1 MSEMRAKETN
11 ISDDGAYR
19 GEVVDINTLAI
30 RHTTVGK
37 SPEEVFQTAF
47 RDNNGAGIVGKK
59 YKALKLGGVS
69 RDGYEYILGYNITTG
84 KLRHKT
90 LASTSLDFYGIH
102 TYGIDPNY
110 ISTSYY
116 IIRNDTYGNFSTD
129 NVQLTGFVR
138 EHFKRKIIYLGEEID
153 ISLVGD
159 NSDEFNPEWWKTH
172 EKDDQ
177 PFANT
182 PLIPSNILGDNHTS
196 FLIMDRLGQKFY
208 MSEDQLTFQEAKGY
222 RLNVFEDTA
231 LVYEGV
237 YNWGDP
243 AVHEA
248 PTIENTVVYPSEA
261 GKIVFDMPDSLLSL
275 KMDGVPADGVITIT
289 AGDTNIKI
297 TKDGNIDITSN
308 GGLNI
313 TTTDNVVFQGGSKSV
328 AADGDTIDINN
339 ATTINIAS
347 FSATYAGA
355 IPAGN
360 IGIPIPVGTTL
371 VFTSGTGTT
380 TTIAGGT
387 LDSPDRKEKVE

>member
-1 MSEMRAKETN
+1 MSEIRAKETN
-11 ISDDGAYR
+11 ISDDGAHR

-30 RHTTVGK
+30 RHTTIGK
-37 SPEEVFQTAF
+37 SPEEVLQTAF
-47 RDNNGAGIVGKK
+47 RDNNGAGTVGKR
-59 YKALKLGGVS
+59 YNALKLGGVS
-69 RDGYEYILGYNITTG
+69 KDGYEYILGYNVTTG

-102 TYGIDPNY
+102 TNGT
-110 ISTSYY
+110 STSYY
-116 IIRNDTYGNFSTD
+116 IIRNDTYGNFSVD

-172 EKDDQ
+172 IEDDQ
-177 PFANT
+177 PFTNT
-182 PLIPSNILGDNHTS
+182 PLIPKNTLADDHTS

-222 RLNVFEDTA
+222 RLNVFEETA
-231 LVYEGV
+231 LVYEDV
-237 YNWGDP
+237 YTWTGH
-243 AVHEA
+243 VA
-248 PTIENTVVYPSEA
+248 PTIEDTVIYPSEA

-275 KMDGVPADGVITIT
+275 EMDGTPTDGTITIT
-289 AGDTNIKI
+289 AGTTSITI
-297 TKDGNIDITSN
+297 TKDGDIDIAST

-313 TTTDNVVFQGGSKSV
+313 TTTDDVVFQSGTKSV
-328 AADGDTIDINN
+328 AADGDTIDVNS
-339 ATTINIAS
+339 ATSISISN

-360 IGIPIPVGTTL
+360 IGVPIPVGTTL
-371 VFTSGTGTT
+371 VFTGGTGTT
-380 TTIAGGT
+380 ITLAGGT
-387 LDSPDRKEKVE
+387 LDSPNRKEKVE